1 MYFRADEICKRIDR
15 LEKVA
20 RKANRRSIFVLVIS
34 IVFLGTIA
42 ASDEITFKRRDKEG
56 A

>member
-1 MYFRADEICKRIDR
+1 MYFRDENCKRMNK
-15 LEKVA
+15 LEKMA

-34 IVFLGTIA
+34 VVFLGTIA

>member
-1 MYFRADEICKRIDR
+1 MYFKDEIYKRMNK
-15 LEKVA
+15 LEKMA

-34 IVFLGTIA
+34 VVFLGTIA
-42 ASDEITFKRRDKEG
+42 ASDEITFNRRDKEG